1 MRLNLFNLSILL
13 FILSFTTN
21 LFAAKLDKFTFTS
34 WNKPDLDVFYHLPKT
49 IDNDTKVLFVV
60 HGNTRNADDYLNS
73 WIRLTKDK
81 NIAIFAPHFK
91 RSSFISFNTLQMS
104 TSSGKIRTDTDLYL
118 HNSIDT
124 LFKYIKAKFKLN
136 DKLYDIYGHSAGAQF
151 VHRYLLM
158 STSSGKIRTDTDLY
172 LHNSIDTLF
181 KYIKAKF
188 KLNDKLYDIY
198 GHSAG
203 AQFVHRY
210 LLMSDNPSV
219 NKAVAANAGWYTFL
233 NGADF
238 PYGVKNPPISLTDS
252 NVKKFL
258 STNLYILIGINDI
271 DVDSSINKSKGAQK
285 QGINRLQRAKNFFTY
300 TESIVEQNNLEFKWK
315 YQAVPGAPH
324 SNKVMSKAAVLVLF
338 ESD

>member
-1 MRLNLFNLSILL
+1 MRLNLFNLFILL

-124 LFKYIKAKFKLN
+124 LFKYIK
-136 DKLYDIYGHSAGAQF
+136 
-151 VHRYLLM
+151 
-158 STSSGKIRTDTDLY
+158 T
-172 LHNSIDTLF
+172 
-181 KYIKAKF
+181 KF

-258 STNLYILIGINDI
+258 STNLYILIGTNDI

>member
-104 TSSGKIRTDTDLYL
+104 TSNGKIRT
-118 HNSIDT
+118 N
-124 LFKYIKAKFKLN
+124 
-136 DKLYDIYGHSAGAQF
+136 
-151 VHRYLLM
+151 
-158 STSSGKIRTDTDLY
+158 TDLY

-258 STNLYILIGINDI
+258 STNLYILIGTNDI

-300 TESIVEQNNLEFKWK
+300 TESIVEQNNLEFNWK

>member
-104 TSSGKIRTDTDLYL
+104 TS
-118 HNSIDT
+118 N
-124 LFKYIKAKFKLN
+124 
-136 DKLYDIYGHSAGAQF
+136 
-151 VHRYLLM
+151 
-158 STSSGKIRTDTDLY
+158 GKIRTDTDLY

-258 STNLYILIGINDI
+258 STNLYILIGTNDI
-271 DVDSSINKSKGAQK
+271 DIDSSINKSKGAQK

>member
-1 MRLNLFNLSILL
+1 MRLNLFNLFILL

-49 IDNDTKVLFVV
+49 IDNDTKILFVV

-104 TSSGKIRTDTDLYL
+104 TSNDKIRTDTDLYL

-124 LFKYIKAKFKLN
+124 LFKYIK
-136 DKLYDIYGHSAGAQF
+136 
-151 VHRYLLM
+151 
-158 STSSGKIRTDTDLY
+158 T
-172 LHNSIDTLF
+172 
-181 KYIKAKF
+181 KF

-258 STNLYILIGINDI
+258 STNLYILIGTNDI

>member
-1 MRLNLFNLSILL
+1 MK
-13 FILSFTTN
+13 LSFFTFIFFISSSIN
-21 LFAAKLDKFTFTS
+21 LYAAKLDKFTFTS

-49 IDNDTKVLFVV
+49 IDNDTKIFFVI
-60 HGNTRNADDYLNS
+60 HGNTRNADDYLKT

-91 RSSFISFNTLQMS
+91 RSLFVRFNTLQMS
-104 TSSGKIRTDTDLYL
+104 TSNGKIRTNKDLYL
-118 HNSIDT
+118 NNSIDT
-124 LFKYIKAKFKLN
+124 LFEYIKSKFKLT
-136 DKLYDIYGHSAGAQF
+136 G
-151 VHRYLLM
+151 
-158 STSSGKIRTDTDLY
+158 
-172 LHNSIDTLF
+172 
-181 KYIKAKF
+181 
-188 KLNDKLYDIY
+188 KLYDIY

-210 LLMSDNPSV
+210 LLMSDDPKV
-219 NKAVAANAGWYTFL
+219 NIAVAANAGWYTFL

-258 STNLYILIGINDI
+258 NTNLYILIGTNDI
-271 DVDSSINKSKGAQK
+271 DINSSINKSEGAQK
-285 QGINRLQRAKNFFTY
+285 QGINRLQRAKNFFKY

-324 SNKVMSKAAVLVLF
+324 SNKVMSKTAVLILF
-338 ESD
+338 ESS

>member
-1 MRLNLFNLSILL
+1 MRLNLFNLFILL

-104 TSSGKIRTDTDLYL
+104 TSNGKIRTDTDLYL

-124 LFKYIKAKFKLN
+124 LFKYIK
-136 DKLYDIYGHSAGAQF
+136 
-151 VHRYLLM
+151 
-158 STSSGKIRTDTDLY
+158 T
-172 LHNSIDTLF
+172 
-181 KYIKAKF
+181 KF

-258 STNLYILIGINDI
+258 STNLYILIGTNDI

-324 SNKVMSKAAVLVLF
+324 SNKVMSRAAVLILF

>member
-1 MRLNLFNLSILL
+1 MRLNLFNLFILL

-60 HGNTRNADDYLNS
+60 HGNTRNADDYLNT

-91 RSSFISFNTLQMS
+91 RSSFISFNTLQ
-104 TSSGKIRTDTDLYL
+104 
-118 HNSIDT
+118 
-124 LFKYIKAKFKLN
+124 
-136 DKLYDIYGHSAGAQF
+136 
-151 VHRYLLM
+151 M

-258 STNLYILIGINDI
+258 STNLYILIGTIDI

-324 SNKVMSKAAVLVLF
+324 SNKVMSRAAVLILF

>member
-1 MRLNLFNLSILL
+1 MRLNLFNLFILL

-104 TSSGKIRTDTDLYL
+104 TS
-118 HNSIDT
+118 N
-124 LFKYIKAKFKLN
+124 
-136 DKLYDIYGHSAGAQF
+136 
-151 VHRYLLM
+151 
-158 STSSGKIRTDTDLY
+158 GKIRTDTDLY

-258 STNLYILIGINDI
+258 STNLYILIGTNDI

-324 SNKVMSKAAVLVLF
+324 SNKVMSRAAVLILF

>member
-1 MRLNLFNLSILL
+1 MRLNLFNLFFLL

-60 HGNTRNADDYLNS
+60 HGNTRNADDYLNT

-91 RSSFISFNTLQMS
+91 SSSFISFNTLQ
-104 TSSGKIRTDTDLYL
+104 
-118 HNSIDT
+118 
-124 LFKYIKAKFKLN
+124 
-136 DKLYDIYGHSAGAQF
+136 
-151 VHRYLLM
+151 M

-258 STNLYILIGINDI
+258 STNLYILIGTNDI
-271 DVDSSINKSKGAQK
+271 DIDSSINKSKGAQK

>member
-1 MRLNLFNLSILL
+1 MRLNLFNPFILL

-60 HGNTRNADDYLNS
+60 HGNTRNADDYLNT

-124 LFKYIKAKFKLN
+124 LFKYIK
-136 DKLYDIYGHSAGAQF
+136 
-151 VHRYLLM
+151 
-158 STSSGKIRTDTDLY
+158 T
-172 LHNSIDTLF
+172 
-181 KYIKAKF
+181 KF

-258 STNLYILIGINDI
+258 STNLYILIGTNDI

>member
-1 MRLNLFNLSILL
+1 MRLNLFNHFILL

-104 TSSGKIRTDTDLYL
+104 TSNGKIRTDTDLYL

-124 LFKYIKAKFKLN
+124 LFKYIK
-136 DKLYDIYGHSAGAQF
+136 
-151 VHRYLLM
+151 
-158 STSSGKIRTDTDLY
+158 T
-172 LHNSIDTLF
+172 
-181 KYIKAKF
+181 KF

-258 STNLYILIGINDI
+258 STNLYILIGTNDI

>member
-1 MRLNLFNLSILL
+1 MRFNFFILL

-21 LFAAKLDKFTFTS
+21 LFAAKLDKFTFTT

-60 HGNTRNADDYLNS
+60 HGNTRNADDYLNT

-104 TSSGKIRTDTDLYL
+104 TSNGKIRTNTDLYL
-118 HNSIDT
+118 NNSIDT
-124 LFKYIKAKFKLN
+124 LFKYIKAKFKL
-136 DKLYDIYGHSAGAQF
+136 
-151 VHRYLLM
+151 
-158 STSSGKIRTDTDLY
+158 T
-172 LHNSIDTLF
+172 
-181 KYIKAKF
+181 
-188 KLNDKLYDIY
+188 DKLYDIY

-238 PYGVKNPPISLTDS
+238 PYGVKSPPISLSDS

-258 STNLYILIGINDI
+258 SMDLHILIGSNDT
-271 DVDSSINKSKGAQK
+271 DVNSSINKSKGAQN
-285 QGINRLQRAKNFFTY
+285 QGLNRYQRAKNFFEY
-300 TESIVEQNNLEFKWK
+300 TESIVEQNNLEFNWK
-315 YQAVPGAPH
+315 YQVVPGAPH
-324 SNKVMSKAAVLVLF
+324 SNKVMSRAAVLILF
-338 ESD
+338 EPS

>member
-49 IDNDTKVLFVV
+49 IDNDTRVLFVV
-60 HGNTRNADDYLNS
+60 HGNTRNADDYLNT

-91 RSSFISFNTLQMS
+91 RSSFISFNTLQ
-104 TSSGKIRTDTDLYL
+104 
-118 HNSIDT
+118 
-124 LFKYIKAKFKLN
+124 
-136 DKLYDIYGHSAGAQF
+136 
-151 VHRYLLM
+151 M

-258 STNLYILIGINDI
+258 STNLYILIGTNDI
-271 DVDSSINKSKGAQK
+271 DIDSSINKSKGAQK

>member
-104 TSSGKIRTDTDLYL
+104 TSNGKIRTDTDLYL

-124 LFKYIKAKFKLN
+124 LFKYIKTKFKLN
-136 DKLYDIYGHSAGAQF
+136 DKLYY
-151 VHRYLLM
+151 
-158 STSSGKIRTDTDLY
+158 
-172 LHNSIDTLF
+172 
-181 KYIKAKF
+181 
-188 KLNDKLYDIY
+188 IY

-258 STNLYILIGINDI
+258 STNLYILIGTNDI

-324 SNKVMSKAAVLVLF
+324 SNKVMSRAAVLILF
-338 ESD
+338 ESS

>member
-1 MRLNLFNLSILL
+1 MRLNLFNPFILL

-60 HGNTRNADDYLNS
+60 DGNTRNADDYLNS

-124 LFKYIKAKFKLN
+124 LFKYIKTKFKLN
-136 DKLYDIYGHSAGAQF
+136 DKLYDIYGHSA
-151 VHRYLLM
+151 V
-158 STSSGKIRTDTDLY
+158 
-172 LHNSIDTLF
+172 
-181 KYIKAKF
+181 
-188 KLNDKLYDIY
+188 
-198 GHSAG
+198 

-258 STNLYILIGINDI
+258 STNLYILIGTNDI

>member
-1 MRLNLFNLSILL
+1 MWLNLFNLSILL

-104 TSSGKIRTDTDLYL
+104 TS
-118 HNSIDT
+118 N
-124 LFKYIKAKFKLN
+124 
-136 DKLYDIYGHSAGAQF
+136 
-151 VHRYLLM
+151 
-158 STSSGKIRTDTDLY
+158 GKIRTDTDLY

-258 STNLYILIGINDI
+258 STNLYILIGTNDI

>member
-1 MRLNLFNLSILL
+1 MRLNLFNLFFLL

-60 HGNTRNADDYLNS
+60 HGNTRNADDYLNT

-104 TSSGKIRTDTDLYL
+104 TSNGKIRTNTNLYL
-118 HNSIDT
+118 NNSIDT
-124 LFKYIKAKFKLN
+124 LFE
-136 DKLYDIYGHSAGAQF
+136 
-151 VHRYLLM
+151 
-158 STSSGKIRTDTDLY
+158 
-172 LHNSIDTLF
+172 
-181 KYIKAKF
+181 YIKAKF

-258 STNLYILIGINDI
+258 STNLYILIGTNDI

-324 SNKVMSKAAVLVLF
+324 SNKVMSRAAVLILF
-338 ESD
+338 ESS

>member
-124 LFKYIKAKFKLN
+124 LFKYIK
-136 DKLYDIYGHSAGAQF
+136 
-151 VHRYLLM
+151 
-158 STSSGKIRTDTDLY
+158 T
-172 LHNSIDTLF
+172 
-181 KYIKAKF
+181 KF

-258 STNLYILIGINDI
+258 STNLYILIGTNDI

>member
-1 MRLNLFNLSILL
+1 MRLNLFKLFILL

-104 TSSGKIRTDTDLYL
+104 TSNGKIRTDTDLYL

-124 LFKYIKAKFKLN
+124 LFKYIK
-136 DKLYDIYGHSAGAQF
+136 
-151 VHRYLLM
+151 
-158 STSSGKIRTDTDLY
+158 T
-172 LHNSIDTLF
+172 
-181 KYIKAKF
+181 KF

-258 STNLYILIGINDI
+258 STNLYILIGTNDI

>member
-158 STSSGKIRTDTDLY
+158 S
-172 LHNSIDTLF
+172 
-181 KYIKAKF
+181 
-188 KLNDKLYDIY
+188 
-198 GHSAG
+198 
-203 AQFVHRY
+203 
-210 LLMSDNPSV
+210 DNPSV

-258 STNLYILIGINDI
+258 STNLYILIGTNDI
-271 DVDSSINKSKGAQK
+271 DIDSSINKSKGAQK

>member
-13 FILSFTTN
+13 FILSFTAN

-158 STSSGKIRTDTDLY
+158 S
-172 LHNSIDTLF
+172 
-181 KYIKAKF
+181 
-188 KLNDKLYDIY
+188 
-198 GHSAG
+198 
-203 AQFVHRY
+203 
-210 LLMSDNPSV
+210 DNPSV

-258 STNLYILIGINDI
+258 STNLYILIGTNDI
-271 DVDSSINKSKGAQK
+271 DIDSSINKSKGAQK

>member
-1 MRLNLFNLSILL
+1 MRLNLFNLFILL

-104 TSSGKIRTDTDLYL
+104 TSNGKIRTDTDLYL

-124 LFKYIKAKFKLN
+124 LFKYIK
-136 DKLYDIYGHSAGAQF
+136 
-151 VHRYLLM
+151 
-158 STSSGKIRTDTDLY
+158 T
-172 LHNSIDTLF
+172 
-181 KYIKAKF
+181 KF

-258 STNLYILIGINDI
+258 STNLYILIGTNDI

-324 SNKVMSKAAVLVLF
+324 SNKVMSRAAVLLLF
-338 ESD
+338 ESS

>member
-104 TSSGKIRTDTDLYL
+104 TSNGKIRTDTDLYL

-124 LFKYIKAKFKLN
+124 LFKYIK
-136 DKLYDIYGHSAGAQF
+136 
-151 VHRYLLM
+151 
-158 STSSGKIRTDTDLY
+158 T
-172 LHNSIDTLF
+172 
-181 KYIKAKF
+181 KF

-258 STNLYILIGINDI
+258 STNLYILIGTNDI

>member
-104 TSSGKIRTDTDLYL
+104 TSNGKIRTNTDLYL

-124 LFKYIKAKFKLN
+124 LFKYIK
-136 DKLYDIYGHSAGAQF
+136 
-151 VHRYLLM
+151 
-158 STSSGKIRTDTDLY
+158 T
-172 LHNSIDTLF
+172 
-181 KYIKAKF
+181 KF

-258 STNLYILIGINDI
+258 STNLYILIGTNDI

-338 ESD
+338 ESDQAEW

>member
-1 MRLNLFNLSILL
+1 MRLNLFNLFILL

-104 TSSGKIRTDTDLYL
+104 TSNGKIRTDTDLYL

-124 LFKYIKAKFKLN
+124 LFKYIK
-136 DKLYDIYGHSAGAQF
+136 
-151 VHRYLLM
+151 
-158 STSSGKIRTDTDLY
+158 T
-172 LHNSIDTLF
+172 
-181 KYIKAKF
+181 KF

-258 STNLYILIGINDI
+258 STNLYILIGTNDI

-324 SNKVMSKAAVLVLF
+324 SNKVMSRAAVLILF
-338 ESD
+338 ESS

>member
-13 FILSFTTN
+13 FILSFTAN

-34 WNKPDLDVFYHLPKT
+34 WNKPDLDVFYHLPKI

-158 STSSGKIRTDTDLY
+158 S
-172 LHNSIDTLF
+172 
-181 KYIKAKF
+181 
-188 KLNDKLYDIY
+188 
-198 GHSAG
+198 
-203 AQFVHRY
+203 
-210 LLMSDNPSV
+210 DNPSV

-258 STNLYILIGINDI
+258 STNLYILIGTNDI
-271 DVDSSINKSKGAQK
+271 DIDSSINKSKGAQK

>member
-60 HGNTRNADDYLNS
+60 NVNTRNADDYLNS

-104 TSSGKIRTDTDLYL
+104 TSNGKIRTDTDLYL

-124 LFKYIKAKFKLN
+124 LFKYIK
-136 DKLYDIYGHSAGAQF
+136 
-151 VHRYLLM
+151 
-158 STSSGKIRTDTDLY
+158 T
-172 LHNSIDTLF
+172 
-181 KYIKAKF
+181 KF

-258 STNLYILIGINDI
+258 STNLYILIGTNDI

>member
-1 MRLNLFNLSILL
+1 MRLNLFNLFILL

-158 STSSGKIRTDTDLY
+158 S
-172 LHNSIDTLF
+172 
-181 KYIKAKF
+181 
-188 KLNDKLYDIY
+188 
-198 GHSAG
+198 
-203 AQFVHRY
+203 
-210 LLMSDNPSV
+210 DNPSV

-258 STNLYILIGINDI
+258 STNLYILIGTNDI